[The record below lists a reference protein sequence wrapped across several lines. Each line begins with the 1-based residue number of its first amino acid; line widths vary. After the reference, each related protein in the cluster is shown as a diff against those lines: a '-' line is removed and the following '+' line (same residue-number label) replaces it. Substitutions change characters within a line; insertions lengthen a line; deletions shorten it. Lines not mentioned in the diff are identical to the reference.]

1 MPKTPFHRQPI
12 TLDESVMFGYLV
24 HKYSEAAKA
33 KRLETDGS
41 FYLSLAERFHH
52 APLDYEL
59 QDLALEGL
67 QKRGYVK
74 IKHKKSSRKRYYR
87 LFVDKL
93 LRDVNSQ

>member
-33 KRLETDGS
+33 KTLKTDGS
-41 FYLSLAERFHH
+41 FFLSLAERFHH
-52 APLDYEL
+52 APLDL
-59 QDLALEGL
+59 DIQDVALEGL
-67 QKRGYVK
+67 KKRGYVK
-74 IKHKKSSRKRYYR
+74 IKHKKSSGKRYYK

-93 LRDVNSQ
+93 LRDVKFQ